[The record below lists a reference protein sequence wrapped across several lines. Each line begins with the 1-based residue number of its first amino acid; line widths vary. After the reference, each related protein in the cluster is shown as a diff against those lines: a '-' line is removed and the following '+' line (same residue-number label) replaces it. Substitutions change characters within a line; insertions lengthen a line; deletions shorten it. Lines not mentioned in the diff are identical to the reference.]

1 MKSEP
6 SPQSADTK
14 LNKIVTNHRTHPFQS
29 TGKQSLSDKM
39 RNAYSTKICYGK
51 NSGRHWPP
59 CLSMILQSLLA
70 LENSSMPHPGFTRV
84 EGEHE
89 NSSSVLILMLFVL
102 SYETWMFLSLGLG
115 WSEPLWTISRFVCQL
130 FYGAA
135 SLALTAGSQGT
146 HSQGVSR
153 QVGGKHRGMHCFVL
167 KPKQDYFFNFPNTLV
182 AAW

>member
-89 NSSSVLILMLFVL
+89 NSSSVLIPHTKLNSRWIKTRNHKTPKTKRRQNTLDIMVAIFLHL
-102 SYETWMFLSLGLG
+102 SPKVKETKPKVNKRW
-115 WSEPLWTISRFVCQL
+115 
-130 FYGAA
+130 A
-135 SLALTAGSQGT
+135 SLVSNAGDTTYPWSRKIPQLSPCAVTAEPAL
-146 HSQGVSR
+146 
-153 QVGGKHRGMHCFVL
+153 
-167 KPKQDYFFNFPNTLV
+167 
-182 AAW
+182 